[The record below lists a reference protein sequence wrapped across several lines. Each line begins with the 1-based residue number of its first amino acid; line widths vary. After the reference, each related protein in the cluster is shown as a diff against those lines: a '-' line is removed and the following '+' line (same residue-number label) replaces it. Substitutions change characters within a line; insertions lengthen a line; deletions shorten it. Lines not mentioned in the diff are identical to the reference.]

1 MSRRTLLILV
11 GLLLAALA
19 WFLWP
24 VDSSTESGA
33 GGAMGSGMGGPP
45 GMGGGPPGMGSRGGL
60 PIAVVTQVVS
70 EQALARELKSLGTA
84 QARDAVEITA
94 KVSNLVT
101 ALRFADGQFVREG
114 AVLVELDSAQV
125 RADLAAAEAA
135 YAESLSQFQRA
146 QELLPTQV
154 LSQAQF
160 EQISAT
166 KLANAARVDAARAR
180 LEDTVIRAPFDGR
193 VGLRRVSVGSLISP
207 GTVITTLDDSRLIK
221 IDFGV
226 PEANLTA
233 LREGLPVG
241 VSSVAYP
248 GQIFDGRVTSIDS
261 RIDPASRSVLVRAE
275 VPNET
280 GLLKPGMFLN
290 VSLQRDA
297 RSAIVVPE
305 EALVPE
311 EDRQYVY
318 VVTAGVA
325 EKREVEI
332 GARRPGLVEI
342 VSGLKA
348 GERVVIEGTIKL
360 REGGA
365 VRDLAPDAPDAPD
378 APSVSA
384 APTAATLSLARD
396 RA

>member
-1 MSRRTLLILV
+1 MSRRPLLILIA
-11 GLLLAALA
+11 LLIAALV
-19 WFLWP
+19 WLLWP
-24 VDSSTESGA
+24 IGSAPESGS
-33 GGAMGSGMGGPP
+33 GGAGSGPPGMGGPPGAASPMGRGGPP
-45 GMGGGPPGMGSRGGL
+45 GMGGGL
-60 PIAVVTQVVS
+60 PVAVVTQRVG

-101 ALRFADGQFVREG
+101 ALRFEDGQPVREG
-114 AVLVELDSAQV
+114 DVLVELDSAQV

-135 YAESLSQFQRA
+135 YAESLSQFRRA
-146 QELLPTQV
+146 EELLPTQV

-166 KLANAARVDAARAR
+166 KLANAARVDASRAR
-180 LEDTVIRAPFDGR
+180 LEDTVIRAPFSGR

-207 GTVITTLDDSRLIK
+207 GTVITTLDDARLIK

-233 LREGLPVG
+233 LRVDLPVA
-241 VSSVAYP
+241 VASVAYP
-248 GQIFDGRVTSIDS
+248 GRIFVGRVASIDS

-275 VPNET
+275 VPNEE

-290 VSLQRDA
+290 VSLERDA
-297 RSAIVVPE
+297 RRAIVVPE

-311 EDRQYVY
+311 ENRQYVY
-318 VVTAGVA
+318 VVTEGVA
-325 EKREVEI
+325 VKRQVNI
-332 GARRPGLVEI
+332 GARRPGVVEI
-342 VSGLKA
+342 LSGLQA

-360 REGGA
+360 REGGP
-365 VRDLAPDAPDAPD
+365 VRDLAADASSGSGA
-378 APSVSA
+378 
-384 APTAATLSLARD
+384 
-396 RA
+396 